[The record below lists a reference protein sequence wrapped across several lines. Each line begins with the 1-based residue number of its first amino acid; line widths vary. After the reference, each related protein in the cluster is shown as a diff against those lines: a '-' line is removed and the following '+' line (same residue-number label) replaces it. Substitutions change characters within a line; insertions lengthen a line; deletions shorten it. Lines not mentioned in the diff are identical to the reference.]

1 MIIGYFLITVILLLI
16 LLCSVLYLKYKSK
29 PVLFA
34 LAMAI
39 VFLIITIGVTN
50 DLFNSITLF

>member
-1 MIIGYFLITVILLLI
+1 MIIGYFLITVILLLV
-16 LLCSVLYLKYKSK
+16 LLCSGLYLKYKSK

-39 VFLIITIGVTN
+39 VFLIITIGVTI
-50 DLFNSITLF
+50 DLFDSITLF